1 MLMAAAAAHTGVDDT
16 GNGGTCKDTMKGSG
30 GDGGADNGGATRR
43 ELLTAAAVRGGDGG
57 RGDAS
62 DADGMGTDGKGV
74 EAGSPATAATPEGK
88 APLWPPRSAK
98 DAVRCTACPNKV
110 DVDTSALSSNSRRAS
125 CTKSE
130 TLAGD
135 SRNVHARD
143 GEDGLAVEEPRLA
156 DEVSD
161 SDSELGPPAAAS
173 NVSAAGG
180 LVDGIARGYSFPE
193 LGAGGAWAGGAGGIN
208 AVPRPIDRCSCRD
221 GATRGAGGG
230 RFDNDGLTAA
240 TVCNGGWG
248 TSAIAP
254 PIVGATAKCVGA
266 VMAKAVLPLRPTV
279 LLLAAPSN
287 VSESNAA
294 ASPAAKPSPST
305 KAVRADAASAK
316 RGCNAGSPSFNGIS
330 GVWTPSAAGRATGAT
345 RRVGPGLF

>member
-1 MLMAAAAAHTGVDDT
+1 MLMAAAGARTGMDDT
-16 GNGGTCKDTMKGSG
+16 DNGGTWKDAMKGSG

-57 RGDAS
+57 RGHAS
-62 DADGMGTDGKGV
+62 DADGMGTAGKGV
-74 EAGSPATAATPEGK
+74 EAGSPATAATPE
-88 APLWPPRSAK
+88 ATAATPRPPK
-98 DAVRCTACPNKV
+98 DAVCCTACPNKV

-130 TLAGD
+130 TPLPGD
-135 SRNVHARD
+135 PRNVHARD

-193 LGAGGAWAGGAGGIN
+193 LGVGGAWAGGAGGIN
-208 AVPRPIDRCSCRD
+208 AVPRPINRGSCRD
-221 GATRGAGGG
+221 GANRGAGGG
-230 RFDNDGLTAA
+230 RFGNDGLTAA
-240 TVCNGGWG
+240 MVCNGGWG

-266 VMAKAVLPLRPTV
+266 VMAKAVLPLLPTV

-287 VSESNAA
+287 VSESNAG

-316 RGCNAGSPSFNGIS
+316 RGCNAGSPSFSGIS
-330 GVWTPSAAGRATGAT
+330 GVWTPRTAGRATEAT